1 MKSSI
6 SFKYI
11 VTGCFLSLTLPMEMR
26 LGGKGRVI
34 VPSMQRTII
43 SKKLRPN
50 PTNIPIPFH
59 HIFVHQS
66 PFPSRITLS
75 KYVSGYRKRWQDYS
89 DGTYKSNILTIER
102 QLLFVLFSVKPK
114 FLGVLNLPTSFH
126 MSRLFFC
133 MRGKNAR
140 SKIIFLTTDSS
151 ALSQKFCSKFIPRI
165 SFSDCGMFI
174 FFQTLKSILLGIVSQ
189 PSAILN
195 QIPNNFFLKELKIVL
210 EILFCCSVY
219 YFPQPIFVN

>member
-50 PTNIPIPFH
+50 PTNIPVPFH

-66 PFPSRITLS
+66 PFLSRITLS

-133 MRGKNAR
+133 MRGKNAEVKNHFSNYR
-140 SKIIFLTTDSS
+140 L
-151 ALSQKFCSKFIPRI
+151 I
-165 SFSDCGMFI
+165 SFI
-174 FFQTLKSILLGIVSQ
+174 I
-189 PSAILN
+189 
-195 QIPNNFFLKELKIVL
+195 
-210 EILFCCSVY
+210 EILQQVHSKDQFFRLWNVY
-219 YFPQPIFVN
+219 LFPNTQKYSSRNCESTQCHFKPDT